1 MGHVKMKKNTP
12 STLISS
18 AGWRFFASLP
28 NRQKKMASEGF
39 GAPMVRLGWGF
50 GFGICLH
57 SEGSDA
63 YAAQSADLVE
73 G

>member
-1 MGHVKMKKNTP
+1 MKMKKKRHP
-12 STLISS
+12 TLISS
-18 AGWRFFASLP
+18 AGWVFLFASLP
-28 NRQKKMASEGF
+28 NRQKKMGSEGF